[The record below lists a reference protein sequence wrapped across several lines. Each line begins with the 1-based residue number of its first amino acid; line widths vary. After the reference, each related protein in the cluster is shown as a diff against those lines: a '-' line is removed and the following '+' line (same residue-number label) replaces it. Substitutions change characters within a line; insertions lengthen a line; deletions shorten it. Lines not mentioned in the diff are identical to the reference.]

1 MNERSRDSAKCGP
14 GKEFL
19 WTSSESVARVV
30 IAPAA
35 AGDLDLLIREL
46 KLPPNTR
53 SRVRA
58 RLGQLAAFPES
69 GEELTGRWH
78 GFRYI
83 LGPWRWMLI
92 VFVYDRDADQVNVVT
107 VQDSRTARSAT
118 SLR

>member
-1 MNERSRDSAKCGP
+1 MAK
-14 GKEFL
+14 
-19 WTSSESVARVV
+19 VV
-30 IAPAA
+30 IAPAV

-46 KLPPNTR
+46 ELPRNTR
-53 SRVRA
+53 SRVRT
-58 RLGQLAAFPES
+58 RLGQLAEFPES
-69 GEELTGRWH
+69 GEELTDRWH

-92 VFVYDRDADQVNVVT
+92 VFLYDKDADQVNVVT

>member
-1 MNERSRDSAKCGP
+1 M
-14 GKEFL
+14 
-19 WTSSESVARVV
+19 ARVV

-46 KLPPNTR
+46 ELPRDTR
-53 SRVRA
+53 SRVRT

-69 GEELTGRWH
+69 GEALTGRWR

-92 VFVYDRDADQVNVVT
+92 VFAYDEDSDQVSVVT
-107 VQDSRTARSAT
+107 VQDARAARSAT